1 MQHYFMLIEG
11 KNINL
16 APERIMNVNPA
27 GKRTKSNK
35 CHFKERIFKPLKL
48 R

>member
-1 MQHYFMLIEG
+1 MLIKGE
-11 KNINL
+11 NIYY

-35 CHFKERIFKPLKL
+35 CLFKERVFKPLK
-48 R
+48 